1 MNSIAFALTLL
12 GIIATA
18 AVTVWATQRADRTS
32 RERDREQQLEQV
44 KGLLQTMVVDRI
56 EVAFQELAKLD
67 KRQNITEKAYSELRG
82 FLRGK
87 GCIVPDFCPDDL
99 RETKS

>member
-1 MNSIAFALTLL
+1 MNLANLLTILAAIAASA
-12 GIIATA
+12 I
-18 AVTVWATQRADRTS
+18 TVWATLRADRTA
-32 RERDREQQLEQV
+32 RDRDREQQLEQV

-56 EVAFQELAKLD
+56 EVAFGEIAKLD
-67 KRQNITEKAYSELRG
+67 KRQNSTEKAYSELRG

-99 RETKS
+99 REAKP